1 MVVGAGKD
9 GAGLGKIG
17 EMADE
22 AGRRPEFYLRPLE
35 N

>member
-1 MVVGAGKD
+1 MMVGAGKD
-9 GAGLGKIG
+9 GTGLGKIG
-17 EMADE
+17 EREDE